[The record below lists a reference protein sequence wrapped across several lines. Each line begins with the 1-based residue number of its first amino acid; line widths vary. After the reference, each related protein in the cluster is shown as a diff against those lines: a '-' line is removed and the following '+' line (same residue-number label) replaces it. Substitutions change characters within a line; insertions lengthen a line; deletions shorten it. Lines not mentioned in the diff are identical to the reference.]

1 MKTKYR
7 LLRTCLFL
15 FTVVMS
21 VGITMALA
29 QSPPPDDPRMAGFRG
44 KIAQKYQDSKED
56 WPQRPQAPADA
67 PSILVILLD
76 DTGYGQ
82 LGAYGGLI
90 KTPNIDRL
98 AAGGLTY
105 THFHTTA
112 LCSPSRAAILAGR
125 NHHSIG
131 FGSHAASAMGFPGYN
146 GIVPPQAASS
156 AKILQ
161 QQGYTTYALGK
172 WDHVPAREVSASGP
186 FLGWPSG
193 DGFDHFYGFLWGDIH
208 NFVPVMYEN
217 HRAVNPFLGKPEYH
231 LSTDMA
237 DRAIYWIT
245 AHRSVSPDRP
255 FMMQWAPGA
264 THAPHHAPA
273 AYREKYRGAF
283 DAGWDAARAQILNNQ
298 IARGIFPAGTKL
310 SARSE
315 DIPAWDSLTPEQ
327 KKMYARQ
334 MEAFAAQLE
343 HVDHEIG
350 RIIAALDRTG
360 ALDNTLIMVTSDN
373 GASGEGGLEGTHNEM
388 LVLNGIPKTA
398 MEENMKRYDQWGT
411 AETDNH
417 YHAGWAMAGNTPFK
431 HFKQTVHNG
440 GIADP
445 LIIHWPKGIKARGEL
460 RTQYHHIID
469 IAPTLLN
476 AAGLELPA
484 EVDGVKQMPFDGVS
498 MKYSF
503 DKAEAATTHPVQYYE
518 MFGNRAIYDNG
529 WKAVTLHGNRM
540 PWVIAG
546 TFDFDQ
552 DVWEL
557 YNLKDDP
564 TETHNL
570 AFSNPQKLEELKQ
583 KWEEEAIKY
592 NVYPL
597 YDDVAARAANV
608 QKRSRTAD
616 TYTYYPPG
624 AEFISEA
631 LSPPVKNRGHTITAS
646 LETDGSTDGVIV
658 ACGGFFAGYTLYV
671 KENIVTYTYNT
682 FDQKYYTIKASQP
695 LTPGRHEI
703 KFVYEVVVGTDPG
716 AISSTGTGTLFIDG
730 VRTGHGTVDRTIP
743 GLFSVS
749 ETFDVGIDNGGSV
762 DRKAYSSPFPFSDT
776 LNWVRFD
783 LTPHEVK

>member
-1 MKTKYR
+1 MKTRYR

-29 QSPPPDDPRMAGFRG
+29 QSPSPDDPRMAGFRG

-131 FGSHAASAMGFPGYN
+131 FGSHAGSAMGFPGYN

-217 HRAVNPFLGKPEYH
+217 HRPVNPFLGKPEYH

-518 MFGNRAIYDNG
+518 MFGNRALYDNG

-646 LETDGSTDGVIV
+646 LETDGSTNGVIV

-682 FDQKYYTIKASQP
+682 FDQNYYTIKASQP

-776 LNWVRFD
+776 LDWVRFD
-783 LTPHEVK
+783 LTPQKVK

>member
-1 MKTKYR
+1 MKTRYR

-82 LGAYGGLI
+82 LGVYGGLI

-131 FGSHAASAMGFPGYN
+131 FGSHAGSAMGFPGYN

-217 HRAVNPFLGKPEYH
+217 HRPVNPFLGKPEYH

-476 AAGLELPA
+476 AVGVELPA

-583 KWEEEAIKY
+583 KWETEAIKY

-646 LETDGSTDGVIV
+646 LETDGSTNGVIV

-682 FDQKYYTIKASQP
+682 FDQNYYTIKASQP

-716 AISSTGTGTLFIDG
+716 AIASTGTGTLFIDG

>member
-518 MFGNRAIYDNG
+518 MFGNRALYDNG

-743 GLFSVS
+743 GMFSVS

>member
-1 MKTKYR
+1 
-7 LLRTCLFL
+7 
-15 FTVVMS
+15 
-21 VGITMALA
+21 
-29 QSPPPDDPRMAGFRG
+29 
-44 KIAQKYQDSKED
+44 
-56 WPQRPQAPADA
+56 
-67 PSILVILLD
+67 
-76 DTGYGQ
+76 
-82 LGAYGGLI
+82 
-90 KTPNIDRL
+90 
-98 AAGGLTY
+98 
-105 THFHTTA
+105 
-112 LCSPSRAAILAGR
+112 
-125 NHHSIG
+125 
-131 FGSHAASAMGFPGYN
+131 
-146 GIVPPQAASS
+146 
-156 AKILQ
+156 
-161 QQGYTTYALGK
+161 
-172 WDHVPAREVSASGP
+172 
-186 FLGWPSG
+186 
-193 DGFDHFYGFLWGDIH
+193 
-208 NFVPVMYEN
+208 MYEN
-217 HRAVNPFLGKPEYH
+217 HRPVNPFLGKPEYH

-730 VRTGHGTVDRTIP
+730 VRTGHGTVERTIP
-743 GLFSVS
+743 GMFSVS

-783 LTPHEVK
+783 LTPQKVK

>member
-1 MKTKYR
+1 MKTRYR

-82 LGAYGGLI
+82 LGVYGGLI

-131 FGSHAASAMGFPGYN
+131 FGSHAGSAMGFPGYN

-217 HRAVNPFLGKPEYH
+217 HRPVNPFLGKPEYH

-298 IARGIFPAGTKL
+298 IARGIFLAGTKL

-476 AAGLELPA
+476 AVGVELPA

-583 KWEEEAIKY
+583 KWETEAIKY

-646 LETDGSTDGVIV
+646 LETDGSTNGVIV

-682 FDQKYYTIKASQP
+682 FDQNYYTIKASQP

-716 AISSTGTGTLFIDG
+716 AIASTGTGTLFIDG

>member
-7 LLRTCLFL
+7 LLRTCLSL
-15 FTVVMS
+15 FTIVMPL
-21 VGITMALA
+21 GITMVLA

-90 KTPNIDRL
+90 KTPNMDRL

-105 THFHTTA
+105 TNFHTTA

-161 QQGYTTYALGK
+161 RQGYTTYALGK

-217 HRAVNPFLGKPEYH
+217 HRPVNPFLGKSEYH
-231 LSTDMA
+231 ISTDMA

-360 ALDNTLIMVTSDN
+360 ALENTLIMVTSDN

-445 LIIHWPKGIKARGEL
+445 LIIHWPKVIKARGEL

-716 AISSTGTGTLFIDG
+716 ALPSTGTGTLFIDG
-730 VRTGHGTVDRTIP
+730 VQTGHGTIERTIP
-743 GLFSVS
+743 GMFSVS

-783 LTPHEVK
+783 LTPPEVK

>member
-1 MKTKYR
+1 MKTRCR

-217 HRAVNPFLGKPEYH
+217 HRPVNPFLGKPEYH

-398 MEENMKRYDQWGT
+398 MEENIKRYDQWGT

-583 KWEEEAIKY
+583 KWETEAIKY

-646 LETDGSTDGVIV
+646 LETDGSTNGVIV

-682 FDQKYYTIKASQP
+682 FDQNYYTIKASQP

-783 LTPHEVK
+783 LTPQKVK

>member
-1 MKTKYR
+1 MKTRCR

-217 HRAVNPFLGKPEYH
+217 HRPVNPFLGKPEYH

-583 KWEEEAIKY
+583 KWETEAIKY

-646 LETDGSTDGVIV
+646 LETDGSTNGVIV

-682 FDQKYYTIKASQP
+682 FDQNYYTIKASQP

-783 LTPHEVK
+783 LTPQKVK

>member
-716 AISSTGTGTLFIDG
+716 AISSTGTGALFIDG

>member
-518 MFGNRAIYDNG
+518 MFGNRALYDNG

>member
-1 MKTKYR
+1 MKTRCR

-15 FTVVMS
+15 VTVVMS

-105 THFHTTA
+105 THFQTTA

-131 FGSHAASAMGFPGYN
+131 FGSHAGSAMGFPGYN

-208 NFVPVMYEN
+208 NFLPVMYEN

-398 MEENMKRYDQWGT
+398 MEENIKRYDQWGT

-518 MFGNRAIYDNG
+518 MFGNRALYDNG

-646 LETDGSTDGVIV
+646 LETDGSTNGVIV

-682 FDQKYYTIKASQP
+682 FDQQYYTIKASQP

-743 GLFSVS
+743 GMFSVS

-783 LTPHEVK
+783 LTPQKVK

>member
-1 MKTKYR
+1 MKTRCR

-131 FGSHAASAMGFPGYN
+131 FGSHAGSAMGFPGYN

-208 NFVPVMYEN
+208 NFLPVMYEN

-388 LVLNGIPKTA
+388 LVLNGISKTA

-583 KWEEEAIKY
+583 TWEEEAIKY

-703 KFVYEVVVGTDPG
+703 KFVYEVVLGTDPG

-730 VRTGHGTVDRTIP
+730 VRTGHGTVERTIP
-743 GLFSVS
+743 GMFSVS

-783 LTPHEVK
+783 LTPQKAK

>member
-1 MKTKYR
+1 MKTRCR

-82 LGAYGGLI
+82 LGVYGGLI

-131 FGSHAASAMGFPGYN
+131 FGSHAGSAMGFPGYN

-217 HRAVNPFLGKPEYH
+217 HRPVNPFLGKPEYH

-476 AAGLELPA
+476 AVGVELPA

-583 KWEEEAIKY
+583 KWETEAIKY

-646 LETDGSTDGVIV
+646 LETDGSTNGVIV

-682 FDQKYYTIKASQP
+682 FDQNYYTIKASQP

-716 AISSTGTGTLFIDG
+716 AIASTGTGTLFIDG

>member
-1 MKTKYR
+1 MKTRYR

-131 FGSHAASAMGFPGYN
+131 FGSHAGSAMGFPGYN

-217 HRAVNPFLGKPEYH
+217 HRPVNPFLGKPEYH

-631 LSPPVKNRGHTITAS
+631 LSPPVKNRGHAITAS

-743 GLFSVS
+743 GMFSVS

-783 LTPHEVK
+783 LTPQKVK

>member
-172 WDHVPAREVSASGP
+172 WDHVPAREVSTSGP

-217 HRAVNPFLGKPEYH
+217 HRPVNPFLGKPEYH

-398 MEENMKRYDQWGT
+398 MEENIKRYDQWGT

-682 FDQKYYTIKASQP
+682 FDQNYYTVKASQP

-730 VRTGHGTVDRTIP
+730 VRTGHGTVERTIP

>member
-1 MKTKYR
+1 MKTRCR

-217 HRAVNPFLGKPEYH
+217 HRPVNPFLGKPEYH

-398 MEENMKRYDQWGT
+398 MEENIKRYDQWGT

-583 KWEEEAIKY
+583 KWETEAIKY

-631 LSPPVKNRGHTITAS
+631 LSPPVKNRGHAITAS

-716 AISSTGTGTLFIDG
+716 AIASTGTGTLFIDG

-743 GLFSVS
+743 GMFSVS

-783 LTPHEVK
+783 LTPQKVK

>member
-1 MKTKYR
+1 MKTRCR

-90 KTPNIDRL
+90 KTPNLDRL

-217 HRAVNPFLGKPEYH
+217 HRPVNPFLGKPEYH

-476 AAGLELPA
+476 AAGLELP
-484 EVDGVKQMPFDGVS
+484 P
-498 MKYSF
+498 
-503 DKAEAATTHPVQYYE
+503 EA
-518 MFGNRAIYDNG
+518 R
-529 WKAVTLHGNRM
+529 R
-540 PWVIAG
+540 
-546 TFDFDQ
+546 
-552 DVWEL
+552 
-557 YNLKDDP
+557 
-564 TETHNL
+564 TETEMGGGGY
-570 AFSNPQKLEELKQ
+570 QIQ
-583 KWEEEAIKY
+583 R
-592 NVYPL
+592 V
-597 YDDVAARAANV
+597 
-608 QKRSRTAD
+608 
-616 TYTYYPPG
+616 
-624 AEFISEA
+624 
-631 LSPPVKNRGHTITAS
+631 
-646 LETDGSTDGVIV
+646 ST
-658 ACGGFFAGYTLYV
+658 L
-671 KENIVTYTYNT
+671 
-682 FDQKYYTIKASQP
+682 
-695 LTPGRHEI
+695 
-703 KFVYEVVVGTDPG
+703 
-716 AISSTGTGTLFIDG
+716 
-730 VRTGHGTVDRTIP
+730 
-743 GLFSVS
+743 
-749 ETFDVGIDNGGSV
+749 
-762 DRKAYSSPFPFSDT
+762 
-776 LNWVRFD
+776 
-783 LTPHEVK
+783 

>member
-783 LTPHEVK
+783 LTPQKVK

>member
-518 MFGNRAIYDNG
+518 MFGNRALYDNG

-783 LTPHEVK
+783 LTPQKVK

>member
-1 MKTKYR
+1 MKTRCR

-131 FGSHAASAMGFPGYN
+131 FGSHAGSAMGFPGYN

-208 NFVPVMYEN
+208 NFLPVMYEN

-398 MEENMKRYDQWGT
+398 MEENIKRYDQWGT

-518 MFGNRAIYDNG
+518 MFGNRALYDNG

-631 LSPPVKNRGHTITAS
+631 LSPPVKNRGHAITAS

-682 FDQKYYTIKASQP
+682 FDQQYYTIKASQP

-743 GLFSVS
+743 GMFSVS

-783 LTPHEVK
+783 LTPQKAK